1 MDISRSLIHYSLVHE
16 EFSKSRDLIKGLL
29 PIFAPAIAKHN
40 TEFYNPEVFTAELES
55 MYGLK
60 MHPYVA
66 EDIIPKL
73 ESENLLVKTQAG
85 KKAAYI
91 NKSEQT
97 FKSNKE
103 QTGLFQELIDAFV
116 RTTDVMLSD
125 SSLSMSKADIEKAFH
140 HRLARLDFINE
151 EFNEKDSSK
160 EEELLNYS
168 FSRFIESMS
177 EKDEKY
183 QKVLEQAH
191 SGAMIVEVILNLRTP
206 PDSEKK
212 LEDVK
217 ILVDAP
223 ILIDLLGLADN
234 ELVQYSNELIEQIS
248 ASGAKLITTDYYI
261 QEARDLI
268 QNSLR
273 NYHNE
278 KRRVTDLDRFLLKS
292 SLNFTK
298 TESIVRDLEGSLAK
312 KGIDLSSNN
321 YNNEATSSQR
331 AKDLEDEIFSALG
344 NYQNEKAQ
352 ARDAKSVALV
362 VARNRYKEINNIS
375 DADILFLTKNSRI
388 TEQINSYLRRK
399 RIILDGTISPVITDR
414 KLATLL
420 WVMHG
425 GQGKNLVSSELL
437 ANCHR
442 AIEAKVSI
450 LRKAKNTLL
459 DISKLGSEDKEHIES
474 IINNKRTAY
483 CLLDKVGGNIELI
496 KGKDPKNIIE
506 EVIKEIKL
514 EEREL
519 SEIEKNREIERIKD
533 ETRRENAKIR
543 QDLKS
548 ENDSMKK
555 ESHKEID
562 LLKKRLESLEESNSE
577 LTREKTHTENE
588 LALATQSIDRFQQ
601 IQNTEKARKIRQARA
616 IASFTEKICTI
627 ALIFSVFL
635 LIKELT
641 KFDPSTSIDIKGVIF
656 TEKFLSWFIPSL
668 VTGLNILLT
677 WTIPDYSLR
686 KITRYFEN
694 KLFNLLLSFRGID
707 LAEDERIIKD
717 VIHSTTAIDKANK
730 HNIKERS

>member
-40 TEFYNPEVFTAELES
+40 GEFYNPETFTAELES

-73 ESENLLVKTQAG
+73 EAENLLCRTQAG

-91 NKSEQT
+91 NKSEQV
-97 FKSNKE
+97 FKSNIDQVNIFK
-103 QTGLFQELIDAFV
+103 ELIDAFV
-116 RTTDVMLSD
+116 QATEVMLH
-125 SSLSMSKADIEKAFH
+125 SSGLTMEKVSIEQAFH

-151 EFNEKDSSK
+151 EFNDK
-160 EEELLNYS
+160 ESTEVERLLNYS

-177 EKDEKY
+177 EKDRKY
-183 QKVLEQAH
+183 QDILEQAH

-212 LEDVK
+212 LDNVQ

-223 ILIDLLGLADN
+223 ILIDLLGLADSD
-234 ELVQYSNELIEQIS
+234 LVKYSNELIKQIS
-248 ASGAKLITTDYYI
+248 SSGAKLITTDYYI
-261 QEARDLI
+261 QEARELI

-278 KRRVTDLDRFLLKS
+278 KRRITDLDRFLLKS

-298 TESIVRDLEGSLAK
+298 TESIVRDLNGSLEK
-312 KGIDLSSNN
+312 KGIDISASN
-321 YNNEATSSQR
+321 YINEASTSQR
-331 AKDLEDEIFSALG
+331 ALTLEDEVFSALG

-362 VARNRYKEINNIS
+362 VSKNRYKEINNIS
-375 DADILFLTKNSRI
+375 EANILFLTKNSRI

-399 RIILDGTISPVITDR
+399 KIILDGTISPVITDR

-442 AIEAKVSI
+442 AIESKISI
-450 LRKAKNTLL
+450 LKKAKNTLL
-459 DISKLGSEDKEHIES
+459 DISKLDDEGKEHIES

-483 CLLDKVGGNIELI
+483 CLLDKVGGNIDLI
-496 KGKDPKNIIE
+496 RGKDPKDLIE
-506 EVIKEIKL
+506 EIIKEITL
-514 EEREL
+514 EQQEI
-519 SEIEKNREIERIKD
+519 SEIEKNKEIERIRN
-533 ETRRENAKIR
+533 ETR
-543 QDLKS
+543 S
-548 ENDSMKK
+548 ENEAFKK
-555 ESHKEID
+555 ESENKVQALQTRLSVLENSNNHLVKEKSETE
-562 LLKKRLESLEESNSE
+562 KK
-577 LTREKTHTENE
+577 
-588 LALATQSIDRFQQ
+588 LALATESIGTYLKTQQ
-601 IQNTEKARKIRQARA
+601 EEKFRKIRQAKA
-616 IASFTEKICTI
+616 ISSFFEIITTLL
-627 ALIFSVFL
+627 LIFAIFFV
-635 LIKELT
+635 IKEISIINT
-641 KFDPSTSIDIKGVIF
+641 KNPINIKGIIL
-656 TEKFLSWFIPSL
+656 TEQFLIWFAPILITSL
-668 VTGLNILLT
+668 NMLLT
-677 WTIPDYSLR
+677 WRIPDYSLR
-686 KITRYFEN
+686 KITKFVE
-694 KLFNLLLSFRGID
+694 KKMFSFLLSLRGID
-707 LAEDERIIKD
+707 LVKDERIIRGVVHSSSIIVNESD
-717 VIHSTTAIDKANK
+717 VSVNEK
-730 HNIKERS
+730 S

>member
-40 TEFYNPEVFTAELES
+40 TEFFVPEVFTSELEA

-73 ESENLLVKTQAG
+73 EAEKLLSKTVAG

-91 NKSEQT
+91 NQCNQS

-103 QTGLFQELIDAFV
+103 QAVLFQELIDAFV
-116 RTTDVMLSD
+116 QATEVMLE
-125 SSLSMSKADIEKAFH
+125 SSGLEMTKDLIEKAFY

-151 EFNEKDSSK
+151 ESNDKDSS
-160 EEELLNYS
+160 EEERLLNYS

-177 EKDEKY
+177 EKDKKY
-183 QKVLEQAH
+183 QHILEQAH
-191 SGAMIVEVILNLRTP
+191 SGAMIVEVVLNLRTP

-212 LEDVK
+212 LENVQ

-234 ELVQYSNELIEQIS
+234 ELVNYSNELMSQIID
-248 ASGAKLITTDYYI
+248 SGAKLITTDYYI
-261 QEARDLI
+261 QEARELI

-292 SLNFTK
+292 SLNFAK
-298 TESIVRDLEGSLAK
+298 TESIVRDLEGSLVK
-312 KGIDLSSNN
+312 KGIDVSANN
-321 YNNEATSSQR
+321 YLSDSTASQR
-331 AKDLEDEIFSALG
+331 AKTLEDEVFSALG

-352 ARDAKSVALV
+352 ERDAKSVALV
-362 VARNRYKEINNIS
+362 VSKNRYKEINNIS
-375 DADILFLTKNSRI
+375 EANILFLTKNSRI

-399 RIILDGTISPVITDR
+399 KIILDGTISPVITDR

-442 AIEAKVSI
+442 AIESKISI
-450 LRKAKNTLL
+450 LKKAKNTLL
-459 DISKLGSEDKEHIES
+459 DISKLAEEEKEHIES

-496 KGKDPKNIIE
+496 RGKDPRNLIE
-506 EVIKEIKL
+506 EIIKEIKL
-514 EEREL
+514 EEKEL
-519 SEIEKNREIERIKD
+519 SEIEKNKEIEKIRKESKD
-533 ETRRENAKIR
+533 ENDKLKIA
-543 QDLKS
+543 S
-548 ENDSMKK
+548 EEQIKNLQ
-555 ESHKEID
+555 E
-562 LLKKRLESLEESNSE
+562 RLSALELSNSS
-577 LTREKTHTENE
+577 LTMQKQEAEVKLTMATDNIEKYQKAQE
-588 LALATQSIDRFQQ
+588 S
-601 IQNTEKARKIRQARA
+601 EKLRKIRQAKAISGFLEKIA
-616 IASFTEKICTI
+616 IASIVV
-627 ALIFSVFL
+627 AVFFL
-635 LIKELT
+635 TKELSSLN
-641 KFDPSTSIDIKGVIF
+641 KDASINIKGIIL
-656 TEKFLSWFIPSL
+656 TEQFLSWFIPSL
-668 VTGLNILLT
+668 VALLNFLLT
-677 WTIPDYSLR
+677 WKIPDYSLR
-686 KITRYFEN
+686 KITKYMEGR
-694 KLFNLLLSFRGID
+694 LFNFLLTLRGID
-707 LAEDERIIKD
+707 STEDARIIKQT
-717 VIHSTTAIDKANK
+717 IHSSAIK
-730 HNIKERS
+730 KETNQYSAENS

>member
-40 TEFYNPEVFTAELES
+40 TEFYDPEVFTAELES

-73 ESENLLVKTQAG
+73 EEENLLVRTQAG
-85 KKAAYI
+85 KKATYI
-91 NKSEQT
+91 NKSEQI
-97 FKSNKE
+97 FKSNRE
-103 QTGLFQELIDAFV
+103 QAELFQELIDAFV
-116 RTTDVMLSD
+116 RTTDLMLND
-125 SSLSMSKADIEKAFH
+125 SNLSLSKSDIEKAFH

-151 EFNEKDSSK
+151 EFNEKDSSDNSK
-160 EEELLNYS
+160 EEKLLNYS

-183 QKVLEQAH
+183 QKILEQAH

-212 LEDVK
+212 LEGVK

-223 ILIDLLGLADN
+223 ILIDLLGLADD
-234 ELVQYSNELIEQIS
+234 ELVKYSNELIDQVS

-268 QNSLR
+268 QNSLK

-292 SLNFTK
+292 TLNFAK
-298 TESIVRDLEGSLAK
+298 TESIVRDLEGSLTK
-312 KGIDLSSNN
+312 KGIDLRSNN

-331 AKDLEDEIFSALG
+331 AKDLEDEVFSALG

-352 ARDAKSVALV
+352 GRDAKSVALV
-362 VARNRYKEINNIS
+362 VARNRYREINNIS

-399 RIILDGTISPVITDR
+399 KIILDGTMSPVITDR

-442 AIEAKVSI
+442 AIESKVSI

-459 DISKLGSEDKEHIES
+459 DISKLDRENKEHIES
-474 IINNKRTAY
+474 IINNNRTAY
-483 CLLDKVGGNIELI
+483 CLLDKVGGNIDLI

-533 ETRRENAKIR
+533 ETRRENAKIK
-543 QDLKS
+543 QELQA
-548 ENDSMKK
+548 ENESIKK
-555 ESHKEID
+555 ESVREID
-562 LLKKRLESLEESNSE
+562 LLKQRLEHLEESNSD
-577 LTREKTHTENE
+577 LSREKNETENE
-588 LALATQSIDRFQQ
+588 LSLATKSIIQFQQ
-601 IQNTEKARKIRQARA
+601 IQEAEKERKIRQARA
-616 IASFTEKICTI
+616 IASFTEKICTFV
-627 ALIFSVFL
+627 LIFSIFI
-635 LIKELT
+635 LIKQLS
-641 KFDPSTSIDIKGVIF
+641 KIDPTTSVNIMGIIL
-656 TEKFLSWFIPSL
+656 TEKFLSWFIPSFA
-668 VTGLNILLT
+668 TGLNILLT

-686 KITRYFEN
+686 KITRYFE
-694 KLFNLLLSFRGID
+694 KRLFNLLISLRGID
-707 LAEDERIIKD
+707 STEDDRIIKD
-717 VIHSTTAIDKANK
+717 VVHSATVRDKK
-730 HNIKERS
+730 TSKTS